1 MIDIVWFFGKDINP
15 ESNWDGFK
23 LSVELYLTLLL
34 KRKNKTSPFIF
45 FFFKD
50 QVDTCYLISHLS
62 KLKYQDITQKI
73 ICLLKISSGSIIQFH
88 SFCLEAPNLY
98 FVQVFEVLALTI

>member
-1 MIDIVWFFGKDINP
+1 MIDIVQFFGKDINL
-15 ESNWDGFK
+15 EFNWDGFK

-34 KRKNKTSPFIF
+34 KRKNVSLYFYF
-45 FFFKD
+45 FFFKE

-73 ICLLKISSGSIIQFH
+73 MCLLKTSSGPIIQFH
-88 SFCLEAPNLY
+88 SFCLEAPN
-98 FVQVFEVLALTI
+98 